1 MIGYFLSSEEYTPA
15 ELLDQA
21 RRAEEAGFEALW
33 ISDHFHPWNDEQ
45 GQSPFVWS
53 IIGAIAQVCS
63 LPVTTAVTCPTTRI
77 HPVIIAQA
85 AATSAVLLNGEFRLG
100 VGTGEALNEH
110 VTGARWP
117 SILQRLEQL
126 EEAVEVM
133 RRLWTGEFVTFH
145 GQHYTVENARIY
157 TRPDDPPPVY
167 VSGFGPNAAELAGRI
182 GDGFI
187 STSPDREGLQRF
199 RDSGGAGKPSQVGY
213 KVCWGRDPAAAIATA
228 TSPASS
234 TSTGTRCCRRC
245 ARSDAAAQ
253 DLTQEPGSGANLR
266 SRQQVREDRKIRH
279 HTVQGGAAVLG
290 PARPQDGRG
299 MNGGHRAV
307 HRYLASGERALF
319 RRPAQDG
326 AVLLGDLELG
336 AEQGLPG
343 GGA

>member
-1 MIGYFLSSEEYTPA
+1 
-15 ELLDQA
+15 
-21 RRAEEAGFEALW
+21 
-33 ISDHFHPWNDEQ
+33 
-45 GQSPFVWS
+45 
-53 IIGAIAQVCS
+53 

-213 KVCWGRDPAAAIATA
+213 KVCWGRDPEAAIDTA
-228 TSPASS
+228 HRLWANSGVPGELSQVLPSPKHFEQVS
-234 TSTGTRCCRRC
+234 GLVTRDMTRL
-245 ARSDAAAQ
+245 AIAYGSDVQRHVDAFRPFAEAGFDEVYLSQ
-253 DLTQEPGSGANLR
+253 IGGRNRNSDIGGFFDFYRDEVLPAL
-266 SRQQVREDRKIRH
+266 RKI
-279 HTVQGGAAVLG
+279 
-290 PARPQDGRG
+290 
-299 MNGGHRAV
+299 
-307 HRYLASGERALF
+307 
-319 RRPAQDG
+319 
-326 AVLLGDLELG
+326 
-336 AEQGLPG
+336 
-343 GGA
+343 